1 MKQYKDVSTMRS
13 LKSLDK
19 ALRDIDFDVYFDT
32 ANISLSIT
40 GNQYHT
46 DLSNE
51 KVIEV
56 GLKD

>member
-1 MKQYKDVSTMRS
+1 MRA

-19 ALRDIDFDVYFDT
+19 GLRDIDFDVYFDT
-32 ANISLSIT
+32 VNISLNIT

-51 KVIEV
+51 TV
-56 GLKD
+56 L

>member
-1 MKQYKDVSTMRS
+1 MRT

-19 ALRDIDFDVYFDT
+19 GLRDIDFDVYFDT
-32 ANISLSIT
+32 VNISLNIT

-51 KVIEV
+51 KV
-56 GLKD
+56 L

>member
-51 KVIEV
+51 KVI
-56 GLKD
+56 